1 MKPAAKRS
9 ELVLEQCRL
18 DLPLNV
24 VVFMQSAVAALEE
37 QVSALSSFN
46 QMADDNKELLL
57 MTTKDTT
64 MIADAYLQ
72 RLSQPPKAASVVY
85 RNSGSTTKN
94 TMHVV
99 SKAEQRRLAS
109 RITNTYSLQA
119 RGRNRSLLYEERKG
133 SNLSLPVQKV
143 FSPELCFLYRLCK
156 TNRLK
161 SLTQLHLL
169 DEGTRLWSLAPENI
183 CSIISVWWGSGTHSA
198 NKIKRQLFEAPLSAN
213 RVRSSCSRTL
223 VSSCPYVFMLMYSCQ
238 VRKSANIQSKVIMAA
253 PKCSCS
259 TCEP

>member
-1 MKPAAKRS
+1 VKPAAKIS
-9 ELVLEQCRL
+9 EFVLEQCRL

-24 VVFMQSAVAALEE
+24 VVFMQSVVAALGE

-99 SKAEQRRLAS
+99 FKAEQRRLAS
-109 RITNTYSLQA
+109 RITNAYSLQV

-169 DEGTRLWSLAPENI
+169 DEGTRLWSLARKIVVPSLVYGGAAEHIPLIRLNVNSLKLHYPLTGKGHHVLVLLCPHVLTSS
-183 CSIISVWWGSGTHSA
+183 CSCTRVRSA
-198 NKIKRQLFEAPLSAN
+198 NPLTY
-213 RVRSSCSRTL
+213 RVRSS
-223 VSSCPYVFMLMYSCQ
+223 
-238 VRKSANIQSKVIMAA
+238 
-253 PKCSCS
+253 
-259 TCEP
+259 

>member
-9 ELVLEQCRL
+9 EFVLEQCRL

-24 VVFMQSAVAALEE
+24 VVFMQSAVAALGE

-72 RLSQPPKAASVVY
+72 RLSQPPKAASAVC

-109 RITNTYSLQA
+109 RITIYRHEAAIAPYCMKSEREAIFLFPF
-119 RGRNRSLLYEERKG
+119 RRSF
-133 SNLSLPVQKV
+133 P
-143 FSPELCFLYRLCK
+143 
-156 TNRLK
+156 
-161 SLTQLHLL
+161 
-169 DEGTRLWSLAPENI
+169 
-183 CSIISVWWGSGTHSA
+183 
-198 NKIKRQLFEAPLSAN
+198 
-213 RVRSSCSRTL
+213 
-223 VSSCPYVFMLMYSCQ
+223 
-238 VRKSANIQSKVIMAA
+238 
-253 PKCSCS
+253 
-259 TCEP
+259 